1 MKGLDDLQNL
11 VFNVLSKYPNLTGRE
26 IAKKLDKEKR
36 EINSFLD
43 KNKDKFH
50 MDENYKWNNSTQEI
64 EFIIEFKKGWVD
76 TEVFER
82 NLLAYRNLFEL
93 NGKIRFVFTETKLLL
108 DAIMRLLCLSNQ
120 LGQQGRLIY
129 LDFRN
134 CANTFGYLN
143 RLGFFKHLHNSVQVL
158 PEKPKT
164 SLAERYSQNSEN
176 LIEVFPICPKD
187 IDNGDVLRI
196 SDVFKNSFSE
206 HEIQVLLPKLQMFV
220 ASLIDNVR
228 QHGQS
233 ELVGYSALQ
242 IYNLLGQ
249 NQKKIVLV
257 IADNGA
263 GLISTLRQAL
273 TYDRYSDLALLFG
286 ENSIDNN
293 KTLLAHV
300 LNNGGITQK
309 EDGSRGGLGL
319 NEAHLAIAKISKQET
334 VDQLE
339 LKNID
344 VSVSIRLDDCLYN
357 FPYKHNQL
365 KNCDLVHKG
374 QFTKIYGTHFILTIL
389 LTK

>member
-1 MKGLDDLQNL
+1 MKDLDDLQNL
-11 VFNVLSKYPNLTGRE
+11 IFNVLSKHPNLKGRE
-26 IAKKLDKEKR
+26 IAKRISKDR
-36 EINSFLD
+36 QTVNAFLD
-43 KNKDKFH
+43 KNRDKFQQ
-50 MDENYKWNNSTQEI
+50 DENYQWSNLENKELVI
-64 EFIIEFKKGWVD
+64 EFPRKWVD
-76 TEVFER
+76 ANIFES
-82 NLLAYRNLFEL
+82 NLEFYPSLFEL
-93 NGKIRFVFTETKLLL
+93 EITVRFVFNERLLL

-120 LGQQGRLIY
+120 LGQQGKLIY

-134 CANTFGYLN
+134 CANTFRYLD
-143 RLGFFKHLHNSVQVL
+143 RLGFFKYLHDSVQVL
-158 PEKPKT
+158 PEKPET
-164 SLAERYSQNSEN
+164 SLAEKYSKNSEN

-206 HEIQVLLPKLQMFV
+206 HEVKVLLPKLQMFV

-242 IYNLLGQ
+242 IYNLIGQ
-249 NQKKIVLV
+249 DQKKIVLV

-273 TYDRYSDLALLFG
+273 TYGRYSNLALLFG
-286 ENSIDNN
+286 ESSIDNN

-309 EDGSRGGLGL
+309 KDGSRGGLGL

-334 VDQLE
+334 VDQLG

-344 VSVSIRLDDCLYN
+344 VNVSIRLDDCLYN

-365 KNCDLVHKG
+365 KNGDFVHRGK
-374 QFTKIYGTHFILTIL
+374 FTKIYGTQFILTIL